1 MEAERGEAVANCLA
15 HVLPC
20 FATVIWRYHPI
31 DFSHMPCMR
40 DGLQQ
45 SSQGNARPES
55 QRRKPSARP
64 MSTAHLDAQAAE
76 CANEAICIIGQV
88 KMRRN
93 IGTGGKDVG
102 MPVRK
107 RKELRV
113 LARLLGPK

>member
-1 MEAERGEAVANCLA
+1 MEAERGEAMANCLA

-20 FATVIWRYHPI
+20 FAMVIWRYHPI

-64 MSTAHLDAQAAE
+64 MSRAHLDAQAAK

-93 IGTGGKDVG
+93 IGTSGKDVG
-102 MPVRK
+102 MSVRK
-107 RKELRV
+107 RKEVRV